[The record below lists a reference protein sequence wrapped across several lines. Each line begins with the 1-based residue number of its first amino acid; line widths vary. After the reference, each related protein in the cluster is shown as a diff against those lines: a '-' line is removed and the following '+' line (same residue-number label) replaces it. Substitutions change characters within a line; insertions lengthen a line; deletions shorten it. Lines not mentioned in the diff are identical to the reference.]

1 MSIQYFLAN
10 TVHNFA
16 QEHKGTLAN
25 DSCPVEAE
33 SLQPDHNSCNVR
45 WPIFVAMGQGGISR
59 SYSAS
64 PATHYTLKLESFSM
78 LKELPEDHRCE
89 SDEKLVVFPYGNKKK
104 NVEHHI
110 SINLEMARTDSLQP
124 DWEVYVDF
132 RVYLL
137 DQEKGTYCLHGVA
150 PDVGFNKLIS
160 LKELT
165 DASNGYVI
173 NDTCVFG
180 AEVFVRKE
188 RRAGKGTCISMIKNA
203 AKYTHVWKIKKF
215 SKLKDECYYSKPFT
229 AGNQRWKIVI
239 HPKGNSTSKGTHLSL
254 YLTLADV
261 KKLHPRSQIL
271 TKITLRIVD
280 QMQHKLHC
288 NFWFSASQRSWGR
301 ASFITLVTLNEA
313 DEGFLMNNTC
323 IVEADVTVVAIA
335 KAL

>member
-1 MSIQYFLAN
+1 MKSEVMKECRAKHQLKIYKHE
-10 TVHNFA
+10 T
-16 QEHKGTLAN
+16 N
-25 DSCPVEAE
+25 DLS
-33 SLQPDHNSCNVR
+33 
-45 WPIFVAMGQGGISR
+45 FV
-59 SYSAS
+59 SYSVS
-64 PATHYTLKLESFSM
+64 PATHYILKLESFSM
-78 LKELPEDHRCE
+78 LKELAGGYKW
-89 SDEKLVVFPYGNKKK
+89 KLVVFPYGNKKK

-137 DQEKGTYCLHGVA
+137 DQEKGTYVVFQDDKIMQKCLHGVA

-165 DASNGYVI
+165 DASNGYDI

-188 RRAGKGTCISMIKNA
+188 RRASKGTCISMIKNA

-229 AGNQRWKIVI
+229 AGNKRWKIVI
-239 HPKGNSTSKGTHLSL
+239 YPKGNSTSKG
-254 YLTLADV
+254 
-261 KKLHPRSQIL
+261 
-271 TKITLRIVD
+271 
-280 QMQHKLHC
+280 

-335 KAL
+335 KALYSQLAGKLKLDPRDVFMLLF